1 MSSIETHTN
10 THTNEMANNR
20 VDVDARGLLDDLR
33 TGGSWNEK
41 SSMSEMIDN
50 ALDQDR
56 VNKIRIWALKKYFGF
71 ANDGT
76 GMSLAKLKYIQ
87 RMCQHKAARAGIS
100 GRFGIGY
107 PAAREMFMGGEGR
120 CEWMSLQEATD
131 ASTVDELVNKTS
143 DEGLCD
149 DKNKK
154 ALNKITIKM
163 DEEGLPIREPEE
175 LSSRAKE
182 IYKYASVSPLEP
194 NTVVSF
200 EMGPEFNRYIENQA
214 TNTSF
219 SPDNAKHY
227 LLKTYHNHLK
237 AGKQITFLGAPLVPI
252 PSLEEFVTT
261 QPQVCECVVG
271 AKFDGV
277 AVTQKYQIN
286 RTKNVITH
294 RLHILSPDTFE
305 MLKSD
310 YEIEGY
316 GKKNKK
322 FDENSRTLP
331 LMVEEI
337 GTDTRNPIFML
348 AIQEKYEPTVYGEGV
363 YKQKIVGMCKKEL
376 KKLIKFHTKAVI
388 GHKAVGTMAV
398 DEYLKFITP
407 ALEANGFDIPTT
419 CPKFVFTNVLKRA
432 LKFIEVHNQDRQN
445 DFGRTGTIGFINVQN
460 EYSIEGSDRP
470 FNEDFPEAD
479 YYNCLDKI
487 FKILMDKS
495 FIDYN
500 NIDNDV
506 RTAFRFLQHK
516 ENPITF
522 TKDYKELEKEL
533 KKTIKTI
540 LALKEQGL
548 IEEYSNDDN
557 DLQVEEAIIAG
568 ICRNGVVEENIKI
581 IDITG
586 ENITCEDEEGNEM
599 ELKYEELM
607 VGAAEWQAKMLQ
619 DEREREAQRRAL
631 AGVAENIQL
640 QIRETEGSDNGGNNN
655 SDDDAG
661 NDDTGDND
669 AGNDDA
675 GDDDAGD
682 DDAGDDDS
690 GDDENNDDDYDE
702 EAAQSPSLSHHRA
715 GTVVGNGHTWNVT
728 KSKVYDLEKVTD
740 NEARQVIGVVLK
752 QISNEFFI
760 SKVDSN
766 YRQQLLRTLN
776 RGTRTFEECCEDMKS
791 YLEASRFQSGELA
804 KPQVLG
810 SVKVGD
816 LWDRYIRD
824 VNEA

>member
-219 SPDNAKHY
+219 SQNNAKHY

-261 QPQVCECVVG
+261 QPQVCVHVVG
-271 AKFDGV
+271 AKYEGV
-277 AVTQKYQIN
+277 AVTQKYEFN

-294 RLHILSPDTFE
+294 RLHILSPDAFE

-310 YEIEGY
+310 YKIEGY
-316 GKKNKK
+316 GKKGKK

-331 LMVEEI
+331 LIIEEI
-337 GTDTRNPIFML
+337 GTDTRNPMFML
-348 AIQEKYEPTVYGEGV
+348 AIQEKHSPTSFGEGV
-363 YKQKIVGMCKKEL
+363 YKQKIQGMSKKEL
-376 KKLIKFHTKAVI
+376 KKFIKFNTKSVI

-398 DEYLKFITP
+398 DEYLKFIIP

-445 DFGRTGTIGFINVQN
+445 DFGRTGTIGFINVRN

-470 FNEDFPEAD
+470 FNEDFTEAD

-500 NIDNDV
+500 NIDNDI
-506 RTAFRFLQHK
+506 RTAFRFIQHK

-533 KKTIKTI
+533 KRTIKTI

-548 IEEYSNDDN
+548 ITDN
-557 DLQVEEAIIAG
+557 DWSNFDDCVEVEAVIRG
-568 ICRNGVVEENIKI
+568 ICRDGVTAENVKI
-581 IDITG
+581 VDING
-586 ENITCEDEEGNEM
+586 ENVTCEDEEGNEM
-599 ELKYEELM
+599 KYNYKDLM
-607 VGAAEWQAKMLQ
+607 ERAAEWQAKMLQ
-619 DEREREAQRRAL
+619 DERDAVWQE
-631 AGVAENIQL
+631 VAENIQL

-655 SDDDAG
+655 SDDD
-661 NDDTGDND
+661 
-669 AGNDDA
+669 DDA
-675 GDDDAGD
+675 GDDDDDAGD
-682 DDAGDDDS
+682 DDDDDAVVDDDAGDDDDDA
-690 GDDENNDDDYDE
+690 GDDDDDNDDGYDAD
-702 EAAQSPSLSHHRA
+702 AAQSPSLSHHRA

-728 KSKVYDLEKVTD
+728 KSKVLDLEKVTD
-740 NEARQVIGVVLK
+740 NEAREVIGVVLK
-752 QISNEFFI
+752 QISNEFFT
-760 SKVDSN
+760 SRVDPN

-791 YLEASRFQSGELA
+791 YLEASKYQRGELA

-816 LWDRYIRD
+816 LWDRYVRD
-824 VNEA
+824 VDEA